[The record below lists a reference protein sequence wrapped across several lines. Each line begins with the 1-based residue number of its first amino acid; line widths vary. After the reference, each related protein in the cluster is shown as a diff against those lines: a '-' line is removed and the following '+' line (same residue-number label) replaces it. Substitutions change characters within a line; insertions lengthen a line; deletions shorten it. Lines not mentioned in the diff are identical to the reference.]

1 MQSSS
6 VSFVSLD
13 NNGLGRAGK
22 NGKIVESKN
31 KKTESENSVPEVSLK
46 QIVKDVF
53 FKPRVLVIDDEERI
67 QKACQRLLS
76 EEGCEVDVAQNGI
89 VGLKMIEERHYDI
102 VLLDLMM
109 PGLSGLDVL
118 TDLKSRHPDTVVII
132 ITGYA
137 TLEHSI
143 ETMKKG
149 AFDFLSKP
157 FAPQELRMVISKAIE
172 FIRTLQDITTE
183 KSRMRVMINTL
194 RDGVL
199 TTDHQKRIAL
209 ANPAC
214 LKMLRC
220 HKQSVIGN
228 LVSDVIDEPTVLSMI
243 DKAIAQPKEM
253 FSEITEEVCV
263 PMGKG
268 KEDMIIG
275 VRCIP
280 FRDRLN
286 RNLGTVTV
294 FHDITALKREDQL
307 KSDFVSMVA
316 HEIKSPLN
324 SVLMQLNV
332 VLDGLAGELTEK
344 QREILTRSSAKI
356 KSLTELATEL
366 LDLSKIESGLINQE
380 REELNL
386 EELIKEHVS
395 LYRGQANEKSIHLI
409 GKPME
414 KSFQIMG
421 NRINMEEVLSNL
433 ISNAIRYTP
442 NGGKVEVWA
451 DETSDCT
458 MIHVADTG
466 LGISLEAQEN
476 IFERFYRVKN
486 EKTRYINGTGLGLA
500 IVKSIVE
507 AHHGTIHVDSVED
520 QGTEFTICLPKTAY
534 KI

>member
-1 MQSSS
+1 
-6 VSFVSLD
+6 
-13 NNGLGRAGK
+13 
-22 NGKIVESKN
+22 VELKN
-31 KKTESENSVPEVSLK
+31 KRTESLSSPFDLSLK

-53 FKPRVLVIDDEERI
+53 FQPRVLVVDDEERI
-67 QKACQRLLS
+67 QRACQRLLS

-89 VGLKMIEERHYDI
+89 QGLKMIEEKHYDI

-118 TDLKSRHPDTVVII
+118 SDLKARHPDTVVII

-157 FAPQELRMVISKAIE
+157 FAPQELRIVIAKAIE
-172 FIRTLQDITTE
+172 FIQTLQDITTE

-199 TTDHQKRIAL
+199 TTDHQKRVAL

-214 LKMLRC
+214 LKMLGGYKR
-220 HKQSVIGN
+220 SVLGKF
-228 LVSDVIDEPTVLSMI
+228 VSEVIDEPTVLGMI
-243 DKAIAQPKEM
+243 DKAIAQPEEM
-253 FSEITEEVCV
+253 FSEITEEICV

-268 KEDMIIG
+268 KEDLIIG

-294 FHDITALKREDQL
+294 FHDITALKKEDQL

-332 VLDGLAGELTEK
+332 VLDGLAGELTDK
-344 QREILTRSSAKI
+344 QREILARSSAKI

-386 EELIKEHVS
+386 EKLIKEHVS
-395 LYRGQANEKSIHLI
+395 LYRGQADKKSIHLI
-409 GKPME
+409 WKASD
-414 KSFQIMG
+414 KDHYIMG
-421 NRINMEEVLSNL
+421 NRINIEEVLSNL
-433 ISNAIRYTP
+433 ISNGIRYTP
-442 NGGKVEVWA
+442 NGGKIEVWA
-451 DETSDCT
+451 DEASDCT
-458 MIHVADTG
+458 MIHVKDTG
-466 LGISLEAQEN
+466 MGISPEGLEN
-476 IFERFYRVKN
+476 IFQRFYRVKN

-507 AHHGTIHVDSVED
+507 SHHGTIHVDSVED
-520 QGTEFTICLPKTAY
+520 QGTQFTISLPKISY

>member
-1 MQSSS
+1 M
-6 VSFVSLD
+6 
-13 NNGLGRAGK
+13 
-22 NGKIVESKN
+22 ESKN
-31 KKTESENSVPEVSLK
+31 NKTESENSVPKVSLK

-67 QKACQRLLS
+67 QKACQRLLT

-89 VGLKMIEERHYDI
+89 VGLKMIEEKHYDI

-118 TDLKSRHPDTVVII
+118 TDLKARHPDTVVII

-157 FAPQELRMVISKAIE
+157 FAPQEVRMVISKAIE
-172 FIRTLQDITTE
+172 FIRNLQDITTE
-183 KSRMRVMINTL
+183 KSRMRVMISTL

-214 LKMLRC
+214 LKMLGC
-220 HKQSVIGN
+220 HKQSVLGN
-228 LVSDVIDEPTVLSMI
+228 LVSDVFDEPTVLSMI
-243 DKAIAQPKEM
+243 DSAIAQPKEM
-253 FSEITEEVCV
+253 FSEITKEISV

-268 KEDMIIG
+268 KDDLIIG

-294 FHDITALKREDQL
+294 FHDITALKKEDQL

-332 VLDGLAGELTEK
+332 VLDGLAGEVTEK
-344 QREILTRSSAKI
+344 QREILARSSAKI

-395 LYRGQANEKSIHLI
+395 LYRGQADEKSIHLNW
-409 GKPME
+409 KPME

-507 AHHGTIHVDSVED
+507 SHHGTIHVDSVED
-520 QGTEFTICLPKTAY
+520 QGTEFTVCLPKTAY